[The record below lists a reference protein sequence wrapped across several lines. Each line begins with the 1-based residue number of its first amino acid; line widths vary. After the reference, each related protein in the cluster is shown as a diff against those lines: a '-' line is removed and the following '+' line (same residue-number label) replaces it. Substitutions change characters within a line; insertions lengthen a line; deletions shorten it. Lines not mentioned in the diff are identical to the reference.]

1 MKLGPGKQCG
11 RQRAS
16 QRANLI
22 TEQFWPIT
30 NEVTHNHQ
38 KDLFF
43 LPHLSPCACN
53 SSLPP
58 ANFFNSLLNMK
69 GLKIVV
75 GRYKCCFCGF
85 LHTHTHTH
93 VLKKRVTSPL
103 QLVPWRRCLSLAGP
117 HDRTCASTNV
127 DGSGDGGQRTVRSHA
142 FKPRINQSDQIVN
155 NVNPLTGCSSQG
167 LEIIP

>member
-43 LPHLSPCACN
+43 LPHLSPLCLQF
-53 SSLPP
+53 LPP
-58 ANFFNSLLNMK
+58 PCKFFKFTFEHERFKNS
-69 GLKIVV
+69 
-75 GRYKCCFCGF
+75 GRSVQMLF
-85 LHTHTHTH
+85 LWLSSHTHTY

-127 DGSGDGGQRTVRSHA
+127 DGSGDGGQRTVRSRA

-167 LEIIP
+167 LENIP

>member
-11 RQRAS
+11 RQTAS

-85 LHTHTHTH
+85 LHTHTHTY
-93 VLKKRVTSPL
+93 VLKKRVTSPCNL
-103 QLVPWRRCLSLAGP
+103 FPGGAARVLLVHMIVPVLPPTLMAQEMAGSAQP
-117 HDRTCASTNV
+117 GAVHSN
-127 DGSGDGGQRTVRSHA
+127 
-142 FKPRINQSDQIVN
+142 
-155 NVNPLTGCSSQG
+155 
-167 LEIIP
+167 LE